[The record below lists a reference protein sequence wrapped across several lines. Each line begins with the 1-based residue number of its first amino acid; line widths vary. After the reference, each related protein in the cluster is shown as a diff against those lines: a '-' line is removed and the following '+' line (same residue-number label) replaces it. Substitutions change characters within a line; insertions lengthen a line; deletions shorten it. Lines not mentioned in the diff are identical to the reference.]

1 MAGDLPPVGGRA
13 ASLARAAG
21 RLTTPW
27 TYLGIL
33 GSLQLAVLW
42 MLRGHFGAWLP
53 IIAAAGLI
61 AVLGLIT
68 LSRERWRLK
77 LWSVAALSAF
87 TAIGPALFEI
97 IERPRVGL
105 TVEHDGMLQ
114 VESAIDRLLHGL
126 PIYGVD
132 WAGTPM
138 ASLPWGLTSGPNPAL
153 HHMAYLPLTVLTGVP
168 LRLLT
173 DVMGLPFDYRLVL
186 VSFALLGL
194 LAIAALPLSP
204 QRRIMLMAVVFI
216 SPLITLY
223 LWSGRNDIE
232 FLAMLLLSLAL
243 LTRGRPILAAGA
255 LGIAVAL
262 KPFAWPAVPLLLIV
276 LMLRWRNRHDRREL
290 ALGLLSLIAP
300 SAVTI
305 LPFFFANPHAFYTD
319 VVLYTSGGVPDAYP
333 IEGYGF
339 AELLYDTHVIANRS
353 DAFPFAFFQL
363 AAMGPILWLAGRAL
377 LRRATARRWMAGY
390 TSLLLAFC
398 FFARFFNDNYVAVV
412 IALVLCLPPLATMNL
427 TSPAALQAR
436 RLAA

>member
-1 MAGDLPPVGGRA
+1 MAGDLPPPGGRA
-13 ASLARAAG
+13 ASLARAAA

-42 MLRGHFGAWLP
+42 MLRGHFGVWLP
-53 IIAAAGLI
+53 ILAAAGLI
-61 AVLGLIT
+61 AVLAFIT
-68 LSRERWRLK
+68 VSRERWRLK

-87 TAIGPALFEI
+87 TAIGPSLFEI

-114 VESAIDRLLHGL
+114 VESAIDRVLHGL

-138 ASLPWGLTSGPNPAL
+138 ASVPWGLTNGPNPAL
-153 HHMAYLPLTVLTGVP
+153 HHLAYLPLTVLAGVP

-173 DVMGLPFDYRLVL
+173 DALGLPFDYRLVL
-186 VSFALLGL
+186 VGFVLLGL
-194 LAIAALPLSP
+194 LAIAALPLSA
-204 QRRIMLMAVVFI
+204 QHRIMLMTVLFV

-243 LTRGRPILAAGA
+243 LARGRPILSAGA

-276 LMLRWRNRHDRREL
+276 LMLRWRDRHDRREL
-290 ALGLLSLIAP
+290 AVSLLSLIAP
-300 SAVTI
+300 SAITI

-339 AELLYDTHVIANRS
+339 AELLYNARVIASRS
-353 DAFPFAFFQL
+353 DAFPSALFQL
-363 AAMGPILWLAGRAL
+363 AAMNPILWLAGRAL
-377 LRRATARRWMAGY
+377 
-390 TSLLLAFC
+390 
-398 FFARFFNDNYVAVV
+398 DNYVAVV
-412 IALVLCLPPLATMNL
+412 IALALCLPPLATTNL
-427 TSPAALQAR
+427 MSPAALQPR